1 MAKTYEKKV
10 DSGTMSKIIKELN
23 LYIDSIKEDIAYEEL
38 DKNVER
44 DAIVEQLVQYYTN
57 NPMDDTMS
65 YDDWVNDFINGN
77 DLKENR
83 YKPQIKDYLRNIVA
97 IIYSNISEVED
108 EDDKEDRIP
117 ASDSK
122 YVFSEY
128 INIADNAANYRI
140 SIAQNGSIAHHITN
154 IPTTLGKAFKNRDLL
169 IQRAEEKL
177 NACSKIYFEDALP
190 GTGRKTFAKELYTKI
205 NSDYNY
211 SAWIR
216 LDGDLR
222 QSMLDS
228 MTIYPA
234 TGDTETR
241 YAQIVVFLKSKKR
254 RILFVIDN
262 TYGNSVTEDEL
273 KFIDQIRC
281 DVIFINDPHIN
292 GVEQFNVNM
301 LSLDQCIDVFYE
313 YYALDKAH
321 KFIDIVEEYVE
332 LSGRNV
338 YLIKLLAKAAKGSN
352 LAEFLHRI
360 RNDGFVYNDLT
371 GMDEKSASILT
382 ARNII
387 KLMKISNVSDSQYDI
402 LKYFAVMPDIDI
414 PSDIVEALQINPED
428 INTLVNLGLVD
439 CAEKPNY
446 GTIYYIHPLMR
457 TALNMQFDIKPKDCR
472 KLITLIINGGYIKTE
487 DTFSKFMT
495 KLKIA
500 DGVLSVFAKQR
511 FEEKGE
517 LFNAVG
523 CWFYNCSEYEK
534 ALELC
539 NKAVNIRE
547 KIPVVNHPATAIVYD
562 NISRVYNAVEDFDNA
577 INYGE
582 KALYIYEQYGDAYED
597 KIAGICMNLGDA
609 YNGKDEHSKAV
620 EYYNRALEIREK
632 TPMTL
637 TLADVYSKLGA
648 VHNEMHNPELAIDFY
663 NKAMKIKEKLLG
675 TDSPVTAMT
684 YNSLALIYKEQ
695 GDFDK
700 SLDYNNKTL
709 KIRERVLGTEH
720 PLTARTYNHLG
731 RIYLNKGDYA
741 KALDYYV
748 KAYKIVKHIYG
759 DAHPKT
765 RLIKD
770 NLEATY
776 RRSFEKWLGEQMKDK
791 D

>member
-1 MAKTYEKKV
+1 MAKTYDKKV
-10 DSGTMSKIIKELN
+10 DSGTMSNIIEELN
-23 LYIDSIKEDIAYEEL
+23 VYIDSIKEDIAYEEL
-38 DKNVER
+38 DKNVEK
-44 DAIVEQLVQYYTN
+44 DAIIEQLVQYYAN

-97 IIYSNISEVED
+97 IIYSNISKVED
-108 EDDKEDRIP
+108 DDDKDDKIP
-117 ASDSK
+117 AENSK

-140 SIAQNGSIAHHITN
+140 SIAQNGSIPHQITN
-154 IPTTLGKAFKNRDLL
+154 IPTTLGKTFKDRDLL
-169 IQRAEEKL
+169 MSRAEEKL
-177 NACSKIYFEDALP
+177 SACGKIYFEDALP
-190 GTGRKTFAKELYTKI
+190 GIGRKTFAKELYAKI
-205 NSDYNY
+205 NSDYNF

-216 LDGDLR
+216 LDGNLR
-222 QSMLDS
+222 QSILDS

-241 YAQIVVFLKSKKR
+241 YAQIVAFLKSKKR
-254 RILFVIDN
+254 RILFFIEN
-262 TYGNSVTEDEL
+262 TFGTQITEDEL
-273 KFIDQIRC
+273 KFLDQIRC
-281 DVIFINDPHIN
+281 DVVFINNPSIA
-292 GVEQFNVNM
+292 GVEPFGVNV
-301 LSLDQCIDVFYE
+301 LSLDQCIDIFYE
-313 YYALDKAH
+313 YYSLDKAH
-321 KFIDIVEEYVE
+321 KFIDIIEEYVE
-332 LSGRNV
+332 LAGRNI
-338 YLIKLLAKAAKGSN
+338 YIIKLLAKAAKGSN

-371 GMDEKSASILT
+371 GMDAENASILT

-387 KLMKISNVSDSQYDI
+387 KLMKISNISDAQYDI

-414 PSDIVEALQINPED
+414 PSEIIDALQIDEEN
-428 INTLVNLGLVD
+428 INGLVNLGLID
-439 CAEKPNY
+439 SFEKANY
-446 GTIYYIHPLMR
+446 GTVYYIHPLMR
-457 TALNMQFDIKPKDCR
+457 KAVNMQFDIKPKDCR
-472 KLITLIINGGYIKTE
+472 KLITLIINGSYVKND
-487 DTFSKFMT
+487 DTFAKFMT

-500 DGVLSVFAKQR
+500 DGVLTSFRKQR

-523 CWFYNCSEYEK
+523 CWFYNCGEYEK

-547 KIPVVNHPATAIVYD
+547 KIPVVNHPSTATVYD
-562 NISRVYNAVEDFDNA
+562 NVSRVYNAVEDYDNA
-577 INYGE
+577 VNYGE
-582 KALYIYEQYGDAYED
+582 KALYIYEQYGDSYID
-597 KIAGICMNLGDA
+597 KIAGICINLGDA
-609 YNGKDEHSKAV
+609 HNGKGEYEKAV

-637 TLADVYSKLGA
+637 NLAEVYSKLGA
-648 VHNEMHNPELAIDFY
+648 VHNEMRNPELAIEFY
-663 NKAMKIKEKLLG
+663 NKAMKIKEKILG

-695 GDFDK
+695 GEYDK
-700 SLDYNNKTL
+700 SLEYNNKTL

-731 RIYLNKGDYA
+731 RIYLNKGDYP

-776 RRSFEKWLGEQMKDK
+776 RRSFEKWLNDQLKD
-791 D
+791 

>member
-1 MAKTYEKKV
+1 MVKIYEKKV
-10 DSGTMSKIIKELN
+10 DSATRSKIVEELN
-23 LYIDSIKEDIAYEEL
+23 TYIDSIKEDIAYEEL

-44 DAIVEQLVQYYTN
+44 DAIIEQLIQYYSN

-97 IIYSNISEVED
+97 IIYSNISEID
-108 EDDKEDRIP
+108 DDDDKEPGIT
-117 ASDSK
+117 SESSK

-128 INIADNAANYRI
+128 INIADNATNYRI
-140 SIAQNGSIAHHITN
+140 SIAQNGSISHHITN
-154 IPTTLGKAFKNRDLL
+154 VPTSLGKAFKNRDLL
-169 IQRAEEKL
+169 MQRAEEKL
-177 NACSKIYFEDALP
+177 NASGKLYFENAIF
-190 GTGRKTFAKELYTKI
+190 GTGKKAFAKELYAKI

-216 LDGDLR
+216 LDSSFR
-222 QSMLDS
+222 QSVLDS

-234 TGDTETR
+234 TEDTETR
-241 YAQIVVFLKSKKR
+241 YAQIVAFLKAKKR
-254 RILFVIDN
+254 RILFIIDN
-262 TYGNSVTEDEL
+262 TYGCDITEEDI
-273 KFIDQIRC
+273 KFLDQIRC
-281 DVIFINDPHIN
+281 DVIFINDPHLN
-292 GVEQFNVNM
+292 GIEPFNVNL
-301 LSLDQCIDVFYE
+301 LSLDQCIDIFYE
-313 YYALDKAH
+313 YYSLDKAH

-332 LSGRNV
+332 LAGRNV

-352 LAEFLHRI
+352 LAEFLHRV

-371 GMDEKSASILT
+371 GVDENSASILI

-387 KLMKISNVSDSQYDI
+387 RLMKISNVSDAQYDI
-402 LKYFAVMPDIDI
+402 LKYFTVMPDIDI
-414 PSDIVEALQINPED
+414 PSDIIEALQLDHENMEA
-428 INTLVNLGLVD
+428 LVNLGLID
-439 CAEKPNY
+439 CAEKANY
-446 GTIYYIHPLMR
+446 GTVYYIHPLMR
-457 TALNMQFDIKPKDCR
+457 TAINMQFDIKPKDCR
-472 KLITLIINGGYIKTE
+472 KLITLIINGSYIKN
-487 DTFSKFMT
+487 DDSFSKFMS

-500 DGVLSVFAKQR
+500 DGVLGVFAKQR

-517 LFNAVG
+517 LFNAVR
-523 CWFYNCSEYEK
+523 CWFYNCGEYEK

-547 KIPVVNHPATAIVYD
+547 KIPVINHPATAIVYD
-562 NISRVYNAVEDFDNA
+562 NISRVYTAVEDFNNA
-577 INYGE
+577 ISYGE
-582 KALYIYEQYGDAYED
+582 KALYIYEQYNDTYTD

-609 YNGKDEHSKAV
+609 HNGKDEHTKAV
-620 EYYNRALEIREK
+620 EYYNRALEIREQA
-632 TPMTL
+632 PMTL
-637 TLADVYSKLGA
+637 ALADVYSKLGA
-648 VHNEMHNPELAIDFY
+648 VHNEMHDPDLAIEFY

-675 TDSPVTAMT
+675 TDSPVTAIT

-695 GDFDK
+695 GEYDK
-700 SLDYNNKTL
+700 SLEYNNKTL

-731 RIYLNKGDYA
+731 RIYLNKGEFN

-748 KAYKIVKHIYG
+748 RAYKIVKHIYG
-759 DAHPKT
+759 DSHPKT

-776 RRSFEKWLGEQMKDK
+776 RRSFEKWLNEQLKDK